1 MKTYAKIEDDKLVY
15 PSEEEF
21 SGIANWKLNDSIL
34 RKHGYMPLVG
44 EHGTKEGYVAKPSSW
59 EICIET
65 ETVNEQRQVYYNVLD
80 DKGNRIGREFDM
92 REVPVMKDKSYI
104 SVLSWDFVKKPVVVE
119 PKVDDTDFK
128 TACALFRNVCFQI
141 GEFIGD
147 PNFKGGFDD
156 YARFIGSASSKQSKA
171 SASLLAS
178 MWNGAN
184 EYAKYEGSKLG
195 YGQPE
200 WWYKCWEYSGEE
212 LITDGD
218 DSESEAE

>member
-1 MKTYAKIEDDKLVY
+1 MKIYAKIENDEFIY
-15 PSEEEF
+15 PTDEEF
-21 SGIANWKLNDSIL
+21 DGIANWRHNDALL
-34 RKHGYMPLVG
+34 RKHGYMPVVG
-44 EHGTKEGYVAKPSSW
+44 EHKEMEGYVAKPSSW

-65 ETVNEQRQVYYNVLD
+65 ETANEQRQVFYTVLD
-80 DKGNRIGREFDM
+80 SKGNNIGREFEM
-92 REVPVMKDKSYI
+92 KEVPVMKDKSYI
-104 SVLSWDFVKKPVVVE
+104 SVLSWDFVKKQVIE
-119 PKVDDTDFK
+119 QPKVDDSEFK

-156 YARFIGSASSKQSKA
+156 YARFIGSASSKSSKA

-184 EYAKYEGSKLG
+184 EYAKYEGAKLG

-212 LITDGD
+212 LITDEK
-218 DSESEAE
+218 DSESEVE